1 MPDPAPSARGLGFPD
16 PGADLLSMFVLFTDF
31 GLEGPYIGQV
41 KAVLWQGATDRPV
54 IDLLSDAPPFD
65 PRSGAYLLAAY
76 VAAMPPGSL
85 ILGVVDP
92 GVGGPRRA
100 LAVEAGGRWLL
111 GPDNGLLAIAA
122 RHAGDVRVW
131 QVDWPEPGIS
141 ASFHGR
147 DVFAPLALRLARGE
161 PPPGREVPRD
171 SMIGADW
178 PEDLD
183 RIVYIDRFGNAMTG
197 LRAAALPPDAALEAG
212 GRTLARAESF
222 FQVPAGA
229 AFWYENAN
237 GLAEIAVN
245 QGRADRAL
253 GLDVGTAVRIVAGSR
268 SED

>member
-1 MPDPAPSARGLGFPD
+1 
-16 PGADLLSMFVLFTDF
+16 MFVLFTDF

-41 KAVLWQGATDRPV
+41 KAALWQATPDRPV
-54 IDLLSDAPPFD
+54 IDLISDAPPFD
-65 PRSGAYLLAAY
+65 PLSGAYLLAAY
-76 VAAMPPGSL
+76 AQAMPAGSL

-100 LAVEAGGRWLL
+100 LAVEAGGRWFL
-111 GPDNGLLAIAA
+111 GPDNGLLAVTA
-122 RHAGDVRVW
+122 RRASDARVW
-131 QVDWPEPGIS
+131 QVDWPEKAIS

-147 DVFAPLALRLARGE
+147 DVFAPLAAGLARGE
-161 PPPGREVPRD
+161 APPGGEVPLD
-171 SMIGADW
+171 SVVGADW

-197 LRAAALPPDAALEAG
+197 LRAAALEPGAALEIHD
-212 GRTLARAESF
+212 RKLARADSF
-222 FQVPAGA
+222 FQVPTGA

-245 QGRADRAL
+245 QGRADQAL
-253 GLDVGTAVRIVAGSR
+253 GLGIGTPVRIATGSK

>member
-1 MPDPAPSARGLGFPD
+1 
-16 PGADLLSMFVLFTDF
+16 MFVLFTDF

-41 KAVLWQGATDRPV
+41 KAALWQAAPDRPV

-65 PRSGAYLLAAY
+65 PLSGAYLLAAY
-76 VAAMPPGSL
+76 AEAMPPGSL

-111 GPDNGLLAIAA
+111 GPDNGLLAVAA
-122 RHAGDVRVW
+122 RRAGGTRVW
-131 QVDWPEPGIS
+131 QVDWPDRCVS

-147 DVFAPLALRLARGE
+147 DVFAPLAARLAGGDA
-161 PPPGREVPRD
+161 PPGREVPLD
-171 SMIGADW
+171 SMVGADW

-197 LRAAALPPDAALEAG
+197 LRAAALEASETFEVD
-212 GRTLARAESF
+212 GRTLARADSF
-222 FQVPAGA
+222 FQVPVGA

-245 QGRADRAL
+245 QGRADRVL
-253 GLDVGTAVRIVAGSR
+253 GLSVGTPVRIGIGSN

>member
-1 MPDPAPSARGLGFPD
+1 
-16 PGADLLSMFVLFTDF
+16 MFVLFTDF

-41 KAVLWQGATDRPV
+41 KAALWQGAPERPV

-65 PRSGAYLLAAY
+65 PLSGAYLLAAY
-76 VAAMPPGSL
+76 AEAMPPDSL

-100 LAVEAGGRWLL
+100 LAVEAGRRWFV

-122 RHAGDVRVW
+122 RRAGDARVW
-131 QVDWPEPGIS
+131 EVDWTGPGVS

-147 DVFAPLALRLARGE
+147 DVFAPLAAGLARGE
-161 PPPGREVPRD
+161 TPPGRTRPLEAIV
-171 SMIGADW
+171 GADW

-183 RIVYIDRFGNAMTG
+183 RIVYIDRYGNAMTG
-197 LRAAALPPDAALEAG
+197 LRAAVLEPGAVLEAG
-212 GRTLARAESF
+212 GRTLTRAESF
-222 FQVPAGA
+222 FQVPTGA

-237 GLAEIAVN
+237 GLAEVAVN
-245 QGRADRAL
+245 QGRADQAL
-253 GLDVGTAVRIVAGSR
+253 GLDVGAPVRIGTGPI

>member
-1 MPDPAPSARGLGFPD
+1 
-16 PGADLLSMFVLFTDF
+16 MFVLFTDF

-41 KAVLWQGATDRPV
+41 KAVLWQGAADRPV

-65 PRSGAYLLAAY
+65 PLSSAYLLAAY
-76 VAAMPPGSL
+76 AEAIPTAGL

-92 GVGGPRRA
+92 GVGGPRHA

-122 RHAGDVRVW
+122 RRAAGTRVW
-131 QVDWPEPGIS
+131 QVDWPEDGVSP
-141 ASFHGR
+141 SFHGR
-147 DVFAPLALRLARGE
+147 DVFAPLAVALARGGR
-161 PPPGREVPRD
+161 PPGREVPVD
-171 SMIGADW
+171 SMVGADW

-197 LRAAALPPDAALEAG
+197 LRAATLAPGAVLEAA
-212 GRTLARAESF
+212 GRRLARADSF
-222 FQVPAGA
+222 FQVPVGA

-245 QGRADRAL
+245 QGRADRSL
-253 GLDVGTAVRIVAGSR
+253 GLDVGAPVRIGADATAGDT